1 MAELT
6 LWVLHF
12 TAGHG
17 CVEEATLPTHQVESL
32 HQVGTTKVL
41 LDKSL
46 GGVGL
51 PEEEQGQQG
60 QEAHPQGHVET
71 ITWKIGW
78 VEDSKSF
85 T

>member
-1 MAELT
+1 
-6 LWVLHF
+6 
-12 TAGHG
+12 
-17 CVEEATLPTHQVESL
+17 
-32 HQVGTTKVL
+32 VL